1 MKKIILISCVFLAIL
16 QANPFE
22 RSSGNIFNKNADPI
36 REEMLSKEVKE
47 QMRQN
52 DLKFKKLKEC
62 DRYKDEFK
70 YKKCITGVQA
80 TPNKKQKELK
90 NMGKINKKDEDFA
103 MGFFGNLPKPEVNI
117 NKIERLQ
124 GKNKLTERQVKKIE
138 EDGKKAMIK

>member
-1 MKKIILISCVFLAIL
+1 MNKFILMSCILLATL

-22 RSSGNIFNKNADPI
+22 KSSGNIFNKNADPM
-36 REEMLSKEVKE
+36 REEILSKEIKE
-47 QMRQN
+47 QIRQN

-70 YKKCITGVQA
+70 YKECITGVQA
-80 TPNKKQKELK
+80 APNKKTKNIGKVNKE
-90 NMGKINKKDEDFA
+90 DEDFA

-124 GKNKLTERQVKKIE
+124 GQNKLTEKQIKKIE
-138 EDGKKAMIK
+138 EYGKRAIIK

>member
-1 MKKIILISCVFLAIL
+1 MKKFILIFSVFLAIL

-22 RSSGNIFNKNADPI
+22 KSSGNIFNKKADPM
-36 REEMLSKEVKE
+36 REEMLSKEIKE

-62 DRYKDEFK
+62 DRYKDEFQ

-80 TPNKKQKELK
+80 APNKKTKNIGKVNKE
-90 NMGKINKKDEDFA
+90 DEDFA